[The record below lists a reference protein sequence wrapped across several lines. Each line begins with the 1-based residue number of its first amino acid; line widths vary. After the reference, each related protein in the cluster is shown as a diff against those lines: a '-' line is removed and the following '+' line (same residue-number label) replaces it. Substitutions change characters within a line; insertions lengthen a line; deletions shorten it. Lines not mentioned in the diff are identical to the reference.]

1 MISRSLWDWVGAVF
15 RDTVFLRFFVLGLF
29 LGELFEGGADFC
41 SAFFVFWG
49 AGRGSL
55 LLVSSAGGGEEWGAL
70 LESAH
75 PELARPLTIPK
86 TRAIILIIEAAIE
99 KSLNSVRE
107 GVIVKITWEEKMSLP

>member
-1 MISRSLWDWVGAVF
+1 MISRSLWDWVGVVF
-15 RDTVFLRFFVLGLF
+15 RDTVFLRFFVLGLL

-41 SAFFVFWG
+41 SAFFVFLG
-49 AGRGSL
+49 AGKGTL

-75 PELARPLTIPK
+75 PELARPLTSPT
-86 TRAIILIIEAAIE
+86 TRALILIIEAAIE